1 LAHPEGRTALYRF
14 FDADGTLLYVGITND
29 TGARWKQ
36 HSKNAEWW
44 PQVAANTVEWHP
56 TRMEAADAES
66 CAIKEERPIHNLNG
80 VRWRDRTARGV
91 PRSANPIGPTG
102 TTVGENIARLR
113 AERRISTLKLAL
125 LLNGAGRRIT
135 ASAISKIEG
144 GTRRVDADDL
154 VAFAAALNVNPSALL
169 LPPVADGTIE
179 VSGVGPV
186 DSGTAWDWVDGKGPL
201 FDLDDEFVRLSFQ
214 LHARPPGRRNPH
226 PA

>member
-1 LAHPEGRTALYRF
+1 LDR
-14 FDADGTLLYVGITND
+14 
-29 TGARWKQ
+29 
-36 HSKNAEWW
+36 AEIACH
-44 PQVAANTVEWHP
+44 AAN
-56 TRMEAADAES
+56 MD
-66 CAIKEERPIHNLNG
+66 EEQPKG
-80 VRWRDRTARGV
+80 
-91 PRSANPIGPTG
+91 RSANELGATG
-102 TTVGENIARLR
+102 RCVAQNLARIRNAQGL
-113 AERRISTLKLAL
+113 STLKLAL